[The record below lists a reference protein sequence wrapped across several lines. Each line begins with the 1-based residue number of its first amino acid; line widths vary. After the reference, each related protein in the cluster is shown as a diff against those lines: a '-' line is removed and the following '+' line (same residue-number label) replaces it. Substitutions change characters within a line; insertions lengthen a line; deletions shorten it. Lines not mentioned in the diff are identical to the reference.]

1 MNDDIEQD
9 EISYAQS
16 TTPRRNATA
25 YVNLSKLRDNN
36 HPMNGTTSDSGVN
49 SGRDNPSNILG
60 HRIMKVAK
68 TNA

>member
-9 EISYAQS
+9 ELSYAQS

-25 YVNLSKLRDNN
+25 YVNLSKLRDN
-36 HPMNGTTSDSGVN
+36 PMNGTSESGVN

-68 TNA
+68 TDA